1 MRMIDPML
9 MEFDR
14 EASMTK
20 KVIERVPQEKIAW
33 RPHAKSM
40 SIGGLAQHLATLPG
54 WMGDTLLL
62 DGYDVASAPKNP
74 EPESVSQIV
83 AKLDENVKK
92 AKSAMAQLDDAKA
105 MGEWKLSMAGKTLIA
120 LPRIGLLRSIL
131 LNHSCHHRGQLTVY
145 LRLLDVPVPSLYGPS
160 ADENPFG

>member
-1 MRMIDPML
+1 
-9 MEFDR
+9 
-14 EASMTK
+14 
-20 KVIERVPQEKIAW
+20 
-33 RPHAKSM
+33 M

-74 EPESVSQIV
+74 EPESVAQIV

-160 ADENPFG
+160 ADENPFAARATAAAAR

>member
-1 MRMIDPML
+1 MIDPML